1 MSFIDEP
8 ITLLGDLFKK
18 LGDDEAI
25 IAEFPSGYKRYICKK
40 SRLDKFDAAWP
51 IDRPYEY
58 DWIYKTYHVK
68 LTKYKPGS
76 CDSQEIEPL
85 TLGELVDK
93 LKPNEGIIAEFP
105 NGETR
110 HLTRYS
116 RLDEHDAELPI
127 AKPYRYGELSKTY
140 YVKISTLEMHLSPK
154 PFKLEP
160 GPITLC
166 GICKDLTPSDKMIV
180 EFPNGLTKTYYFYS
194 DLRHLDDEQ
203 FLVKSCEYDCP
214 SKTYHVKVEKKYK
227 PGFCE
232 GSQGSI
238 EASKVKEHIKRSLNS
253 YYSIDPKEHDE
264 YNPILQMKNI
274 REYYELLYDKY
285 FKIKRIICD
294 GPATIIFWNDG
305 TKTIVK
311 AQDEVDIEKGIL
323 YAALKKLATKKEYD
337 NILRAIDKVDE
348 TRNDDP
354 VVEKK
359 ETTEKKH
366 PSDQKC
372 PYCGA
377 NWNMTIQRSK
387 CLQKHGAI
395 SIVCGKCDGMFT
407 VKSENDK
414 YVCRPFYKGGDK

>member
-51 IDRPYEY
+51 IDRPYKY
-58 DWIYKTYHVK
+58 DWVYKTYHVK
-68 LTKYKPGS
+68 LSTTKTTEKKDYHDNKIEIKPRNR
-76 CDSQEIEPL
+76 CYID
-85 TLGELVDK
+85 
-93 LKPNEGIIAEFP
+93 
-105 NGETR
+105 
-110 HLTRYS
+110 
-116 RLDEHDAELPI
+116 PI
-127 AKPYRYGELSKTY
+127 AHTKELNEFDP
-140 YVKISTLEMHLSPK
+140 ISRT
-154 PFKLEP
+154 
-160 GPITLC
+160 
-166 GICKDLTPSDKMIV
+166 
-180 EFPNGLTKTYYFYS
+180 
-194 DLRHLDDEQ
+194 
-203 FLVKSCEYDCP
+203 
-214 SKTYHVKVEKKYK
+214 
-227 PGFCE
+227 
-232 GSQGSI
+232 
-238 EASKVKEHIKRSLNS
+238 
-253 YYSIDPKEHDE
+253 
-264 YNPILQMKNI
+264 KNI
-274 REYYELLYDKY
+274 REWYGLLYDKY

-311 AQDEVDIEKGIL
+311 AQDEFDYEKGIL

-348 TRNDDP
+348 TRKDDP
-354 VVEKK
+354 IKSIRDNLFPDRTLSPDEAEEFTKSLK
-359 ETTEKKH
+359 TRKH

-395 SIVCGKCDGMFT
+395 SIVCGKCNGMFT
-407 VKSENDK
+407 VKFEDDK